1 MGKPRVLPHFEELC
15 DVAAWWWLSVENL
28 RAATSIL
35 ARLEEEAEQVCR
47 MRKGKARDAALLDL
61 EQAAFIS
68 CRDRE
73 LLGEDIQKLRRKAAK
88 LLGTKDSLEI
98 STRLTAL
105 LPACAER
112 GLLREFVPREAYQP
126 RQEKKRVAR
135 RKVAGLHVGAWD

>member
-1 MGKPRVLPHFEELC
+1 MAQRRAIQHFEELC

-47 MRKGKARDAALLDL
+47 MRKGKARIAALLDL
-61 EQAAFIS
+61 EQDAFIS

-73 LLGEDIQKLRRKAAK
+73 LLGEDINKLRRKAAK

-98 STRLTAL
+98 STRLTEL
-105 LPACAER
+105 LPACAAR
-112 GLLREFVPREAYQP
+112 GLLREFVPSHVYKPAAEV
-126 RQEKKRVAR
+126 KKHER
-135 RKVAGLHVGAWD
+135 RKVADLYGWA